1 MQVIALVSSP
11 EHVCARYRLAAF
23 IPALRKSGVDL
34 TLEPWPPWWSPGFLF
49 RRRLR
54 RADAVIVQRRRL
66 RPAPLARLRRAA
78 RFLIYDFDDAV
89 FSRRSLHPDGLRS
102 CKRQS
107 GFERMVSAADAVVA
121 GNAFLRDQACLHAGA
136 DRVVVVPTCIDP
148 DRYPQAKHQR
158 AKAGVRL
165 VWIGSSSTMRGLEK
179 ISELLDEIGNNHP
192 GLNLKIICD
201 RNLSLRS
208 LPVHFCRWS
217 EQSEAAELADADI
230 GISWLPPDDWSRG
243 KCGLK
248 VLQYMAAG
256 LPVVANAVGVQPDF
270 VRHGETGF
278 LAESPAEW
286 DLAIKTLAADPEL
299 RQRMG
304 AAGRRRALRD
314 FHVERGAAAWLD
326 LLKTLHHRPAA
337 ASA

>member
-23 IPALRKSGVDL
+23 ISSFRKSGVEL
-34 TLEPWPPWWSPGFLF
+34 TLEPWPPWWSPGLLL
-49 RRRLR
+49 RRQLR

-66 RPAPLARLRRAA
+66 RAAPLARLRRAA
-78 RFLIYDFDDAV
+78 RLLIYDFDDAV

-102 CKRQS
+102 YKRQS
-107 GFERMVSAADAVVA
+107 GFERMVSATDAVVA
-121 GNAFLRDQACLHAGA
+121 GNAFLRGHACRYVDA
-136 DRVVVVPTCIDP
+136 DKVVVVPTCVDP

-158 AKAGVRL
+158 IKLGVQL

-179 ISELLDEIGNNHP
+179 ISELLDGIGNKQP
-192 GLNLKIICD
+192 GLNLKVICD

-208 LPVHFCRWS
+208 LPVHFCPWS
-217 EQSEAAELADADI
+217 EQHEAAELADGDI
-230 GISWLPPDDWSRG
+230 GISWLPDDDWSRG

-248 VLQYMAAG
+248 LLQYMAAG
-256 LPVVANAVGVQPDF
+256 LPVIANAVGVQPDL

-278 LAESPAEW
+278 LAETPAQWEE
-286 DLAIKTLAADPEL
+286 AVKTLAADPGL

-304 AAGRRRALRD
+304 AAGRRRVLRD

-326 LLKTLHHRPAA
+326 LLKTVRRRP
-337 ASA
+337 